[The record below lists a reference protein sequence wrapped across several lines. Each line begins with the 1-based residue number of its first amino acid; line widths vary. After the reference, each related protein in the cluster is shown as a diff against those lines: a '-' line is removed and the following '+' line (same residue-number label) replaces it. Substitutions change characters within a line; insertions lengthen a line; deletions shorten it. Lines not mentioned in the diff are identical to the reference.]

1 MPRQTRE
8 ERAARS
14 SATGRR
20 WAAWLKPAMNQAQI
34 GPTELAER
42 AAALLEPDRAF
53 DKSNVSHWLAG
64 KYGAEP
70 DRAIAI
76 AQVLGRDAIEALRAA
91 GHRGIAQFAAD
102 LRVNAI
108 EAMIKHELAAIEQD
122 DPYLAQLAADHQR
135 ELVTGE
141 EYQQLRETHLRSKR
155 EIILGMRETYRAE
168 MQRETQPEPPAGN
181 NGQATAM

>member
-20 WAAWLKPAMNQAQI
+20 WAAWLKPAMNQAHI

-42 AAALLEPDRAF
+42 TAALLEPDRSF

-76 AQVLGRDAIEALRAA
+76 AQVLGRDAVEALHAA
-91 GHRGIAQFAAD
+91 GHRGIAQFAED
-102 LRVNAI
+102 LRANATEAIIKRELDAI
-108 EAMIKHELAAIEQD
+108 ELD
-122 DPYLAQLAADHQR
+122 DPFLDQLAAYHKR
-135 ELVTGE
+135 EIVTDE
-141 EYQQLRETHLRSKR
+141 EYARLREEHLRAKR
-155 EIILGMRETYRAE
+155 EIILGMREAHRAE
-168 MQRETQPEPPAGN
+168 QQRETQPEPPAGS
-181 NGQATAM
+181 NGQASAM